1 MIMDSIVKFDQSV
14 DKERVIFYGLWM
26 VIELIIR
33 PNINIY
39 KMCYFWCI
47 IWLYP
52 LSNRID

>member
-1 MIMDSIVKFDQSV
+1 MDSIVKFDQSV

-39 KMCYFWCI
+39 KMC
-47 IWLYP
+47 
-52 LSNRID
+52 